1 MPAGY
6 GVAEFRVQTDTNS
19 PAPTFPLEQL
29 LSHERPSGPRGELTW
44 ATVGMVEDDPDAKDF
59 IGAEA
64 QTNNTGELT
73 ALYWALQ
80 RAKVFAPKRGGTY
93 VWTDSLYAMN
103 MTTGTWLPR
112 KKRCRALVSSLR
124 REWRELQRA
133 RPGEVKLRHVR
144 SHIKVPGNELADYLA
159 EMRPG
164 GKSEAARIGLVNTDQ
179 LMQRSAQWLQEWLT
193 AAEQTVPQRCRR
205 AAPPEGARTGGA
217 SSAATDRGP
226 GSLGDA
232 TGEG

>member
-1 MPAGY
+1 M
-6 GVAEFRVQTDTNS
+6 F
-19 PAPTFPLEQL
+19 
-29 LSHERPSGPRGELTW
+29 
-44 ATVGMVEDDPDAKDF
+44 EDDPGERDF

-64 QTNNTGELT
+64 QTNNTGEMT
-73 ALYWALQ
+73 AMYWALK
-80 RAKVFAPKRGGTY
+80 RASMAAPKRGGTY
-93 VWTDSLYAMN
+93 IWTDSLYAMN

-124 REWRELQRA
+124 REWREVQRA

-164 GKSEAARIGLVNTDQ
+164 GKAEADRIGLNTTGQ
-179 LMQRSAQWLQEWLT
+179 LIQCSTRWLQEWLT

-205 AAPPEGARTGGA
+205 AAPRDGARTGGA
-217 SSAATDRGP
+217 RSAATDRSP